1 MCQSSNN
8 YMLAKT
14 KHKIKLKF
22 LDFGEKENPSS
33 GSVSEKEASVF

>member
-22 LDFGEKENPSS
+22 LDLGENENPFF
-33 GSVSEKEASVF
+33 SVSRKEASVF